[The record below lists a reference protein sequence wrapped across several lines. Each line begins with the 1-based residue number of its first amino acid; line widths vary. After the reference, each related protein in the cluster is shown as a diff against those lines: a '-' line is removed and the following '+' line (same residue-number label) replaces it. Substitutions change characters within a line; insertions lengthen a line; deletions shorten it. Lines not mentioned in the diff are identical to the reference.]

1 MIVLG
6 NIAVSWGLLILIGLV
21 QIIIYPG
28 YQRIPN
34 ADFTIYHRW
43 YVFRISLVVLPL
55 MIGEVILLVGWW
67 WSGAGN
73 DYAYL
78 ATLAVAVVWLST
90 LILQVPI
97 HKRLQNGK
105 DDVLIRRLVA
115 TNWIR
120 TAAWSLK
127 ALVVTMG
134 AVQAGG

>member
-1 MIVLG
+1 M
-6 NIAVSWGLLILIGLV
+6 
-21 QIIIYPG
+21 
-28 YQRIPN
+28 
-34 ADFTIYHRW
+34 
-43 YVFRISLVVLPL
+43 FRISLVVLPL

-67 WSGAGN
+67 WSGADN

-97 HKRLQNGK
+97 HKCLQNGK

-127 ALVVTMG
+127 ALVVTMA
-134 AVQAGG
+134 AVQVVG

>member
-1 MIVLG
+1 MRRVFNLLPAVRAVSLRLILMIVLG

-28 YQRIPN
+28 FQRIPN

-43 YVFRISLVVLPL
+43 YVFRISL
-55 MIGEVILLVGWW
+55 
-67 WSGAGN
+67 
-73 DYAYL
+73 
-78 ATLAVAVVWLST
+78 AVAVVWLST

-97 HKRLQNGK
+97 HKCLQNGK

-127 ALVVTMG
+127 ALVVTMA
-134 AVQAGG
+134 AVQVVG